1 MAPSFTRAKSAS
13 RAKSLVIPTAV
24 RQGRGFVEGAL
35 VAAVFFIGVSLQVAV
50 AEFVHEAALHGALL
64 QLFLAGCDGCG
75 KLVKAAQTGGALF
88 GKALDIRLPEPE
100 IRRTPGVLAHTQ
112 TRGVELVLKT
122 RKAQAFGG
130 QGAFRLGQGEFR
142 LVFEA
147 LAVVQ
152 DLLQTEA
159 KGRHGQLQK
168 MVAEDFSKIRARC
181 GGMPGFLEGYR
192 DQRLGGEKSAGS
204 GAVERCR
211 S

>member
-1 MAPSFTRAKSAS
+1 
-13 RAKSLVIPTAV
+13 
-24 RQGRGFVEGAL
+24 L

-50 AEFVHEAALHGALL
+50 AEFIHEAALHGALL

-100 IRRTPGVLAHTQ
+100 IRRAPDVLVQA
-112 TRGVELVLKT
+112 RGLEFVFDPP
-122 RKAQAFGG
+122 KAQAFGG